1 MKLKQKAMVGFNLFL
16 VIACVLLGIVSYRN
30 ATEGIDVALGMKADG
45 DLSQMEAVIDRA
57 HPGPW
62 AVKGDALYKGDAKI
76 DGNFELADHLKGLSG
91 DHVTLF
97 KGDTRVATS
106 FQGEGG
112 KRPVGTKAS
121 EAVIAQVLT
130 KGGTFT
136 GEAEVLGNKYLC
148 GYHPLKG
155 ADGKVVGMLFAGIPT
170 AAVNQIQNA
179 FIRNLIIATIVL
191 LLIAGALSWK
201 LVDQIIRPLEKV
213 TRVLVQAADGNFQF
227 KDLSVNSADE
237 IGELRGVTNR
247 LKAGLKQVV
256 GQVATS
262 AEQLAAASEELTASA
277 SETSKSVQ
285 TVAESA
291 VHIAEG
297 AGEQSSEIDALM
309 VETDGMSDQM
319 QNLYEASQGMK
330 NAAEDSQKGA
340 TEGRAL
346 VEEAILSM
354 KAMSDQMA
362 EASAVVG
369 TLGDRSKEIGQIVE
383 TISNIAD
390 QTNLLAL
397 NAAIEAARAGEAGRG
412 FSVVAE
418 EVRKLAEQS
427 GEAAKSIASLIGGIQ
442 GDTGA
447 AVAAMQKQTES
458 VEQSS
463 IVVNRAGEAFTH
475 IETLVNDLY
484 GHIEKAL
491 ASINQAKESSHQV
504 KGSIQKIQ
512 KVAGTTV
519 SNTQM
524 VSASTEEQSSMM
536 HEISN
541 ASQSIA
547 NMAQTLQSEIA
558 HFKF

>member
-1 MKLKQKAMVGFNLFL
+1 M
-16 VIACVLLGIVSYRN
+16 
-30 ATEGIDVALGMKADG
+30 
-45 DLSQMEAVIDRA
+45 
-57 HPGPW
+57 
-62 AVKGDALYKGDAKI
+62 
-76 DGNFELADHLKGLSG
+76 
-91 DHVTLF
+91 
-97 KGDTRVATS
+97 
-106 FQGEGG
+106 
-112 KRPVGTKAS
+112 
-121 EAVIAQVLT
+121 
-130 KGGTFT
+130 
-136 GEAEVLGNKYLC
+136 
-148 GYHPLKG
+148 
-155 ADGKVVGMLFAGIPT
+155 
-170 AAVNQIQNA
+170 
-179 FIRNLIIATIVL
+179 
-191 LLIAGALSWK
+191 
-201 LVDQIIRPLEKV
+201 
-213 TRVLVQAADGNFQF
+213 
-227 KDLSVNSADE
+227 
-237 IGELRGVTNR
+237 
-247 LKAGLKQVV
+247 
-256 GQVATS
+256 
-262 AEQLAAASEELTASA
+262 
-277 SETSKSVQ
+277 
-285 TVAESA
+285 
-291 VHIAEG
+291 
-297 AGEQSSEIDALM
+297 
-309 VETDGMSDQM
+309 
-319 QNLYEASQGMK
+319 
-330 NAAEDSQKGA
+330 
-340 TEGRAL
+340 
-346 VEEAILSM
+346 VEEAIRSM

-427 GEAAKSIASLIGGIQ
+427 GDAAKSISSLIGGIQ

-463 IVVNRAGEAFTH
+463 AVVNRAGEAFAH

-519 SNTQM
+519 SDTQM

-536 HEISN
+536 HEINN
-541 ASQSIA
+541 ASHSIA
-547 NMAQTLQSEIA
+547 EMAQSLQSEIA